1 MRPFRFSLQAVLTVR
16 LNRESKAL
24 EAFAKAQAAFEAI
37 AANFRLIQKEIDE
50 TLGQR
55 RDALKTAASSEAVQQ
70 MQQGLRALKEAAQ
83 RCQAELQKAQ
93 AILDEKSSVLL
104 EARRD
109 REVVDKVRQ
118 KQLAR
123 HQLKAARDEQKAHDE
138 LATLKSMGNLAL
150 KWR

>member
-16 LNRESKAL
+16 MNRESKAL
-24 EAFAKAQAAFEAI
+24 EAFAKAQAEFEAI
-37 AANFRLIQKEIDE
+37 AANFRLIQKEIDDS
-50 TLGQR
+50 LGQR
-55 RDALKTAASSEAVQQ
+55 RDALKSSTSSEAVQQ
-70 MQQGLRALKEAAQ
+70 MQHGLRALKEAAR
-83 RCQAELQKAQ
+83 RCQAELERTQ
-93 AILDEKSSVLL
+93 AILDEKSRVLL
-104 EARRD
+104 EARRE

-123 HQLKAARDEQKAHDE
+123 HQLQAGREEQKAHDE